1 VVAPPDADQR
11 GFFRAAG
18 TSGAGRQARGGPV
31 IFLAV
36 LLAMFTLLGTA
47 GLILDFAVGKLLPS
61 LQGITGVIL
70 LILAVMPWLGEL
82 IFCVITT
89 LMP

>member
-1 VVAPPDADQR
+1 
-11 GFFRAAG
+11 
-18 TSGAGRQARGGPV
+18 
-31 IFLAV
+31 
-36 LLAMFTLLGTA
+36 MFTLLGTA